1 MNGECAPVLSVRNL
15 RVVADDSGESIVD
28 GISLDLRPGE
38 LIGIVGE
45 SGSGKTTT
53 VLSMLGHAARGTSI
67 VTGSVDVAGESVLD
81 LKPNDLRRFRGG
93 TISYVAQNAGRA
105 LNPAYR
111 IGRSLADIVQTDGA
125 HRQTR
130 IDDALAAV
138 DLPGS
143 TEFLRRLPH
152 QLSGGQQQRVIIAM
166 ALSGEPKVVVMDEPT
181 TGLDVVT
188 QAAVIGEI
196 HRIRAIRDIAIVYV
210 SHDLAVVSQLAD
222 RVAVMYA
229 GRVVEEGRAS
239 TVLANPAHP
248 YTRGLVQST
257 PDHTR
262 PSRLDPMAGAAV
274 GVEDRPPGCAFA
286 PRCPQQST
294 ACLDAQPPTRANA
307 PERTV
312 ECFHAEQTPPP
323 SPREPLEPLEVRSA
337 TPLLEVRGLS
347 ASHRNRGQ
355 VVVAAS
361 DIDIE
366 LRKGECVA
374 LVGESGSGKTTISR
388 SIIGLKVPDGG
399 TIRFKDEDVPPAA
412 RRRTLQ
418 QRQGIQYV
426 FQDPYDSLN
435 PRRRVGDELVRTIH
449 VLGTHTRRDARAEA
463 RRLLALVRL
472 PESLERRYPHQL
484 SGGERQRVAIA
495 RALAS
500 DPEVLICDEIT
511 SALDVSVQA
520 AILELLAELRR
531 ELGLSMLLITHDLGV
546 VSVSADRVLVLRDG
560 EICESGDVRDVLS
573 APQNT
578 YTKKLIAA
586 APTLMDASV
595 VEAEQ
600 ELT

>member
-1 MNGECAPVLSVRNL
+1 MNGACASVLSVRNL
-15 RVVADDSGESIVD
+15 RVTADDSGQAIVD
-28 GISLDLRPGE
+28 DVTLDVKPGE
-38 LIGIVGE
+38 LVGIVGE

-53 VLSMLGHAARGTSI
+53 VLSMLGHSARGTSI
-67 VTGSVDVAGESVLD
+67 VGGSVDVAGESVLELEPD
-81 LKPNDLRRFRGG
+81 ELRQFRGG

-111 IGRSLADIVQTDGA
+111 IGKSFADVVRADHA
-125 HRQTR
+125 NLQTR
-130 IDDALAAV
+130 VDDALAAV
-138 DLPGS
+138 DLPA
-143 TEFLRRLPH
+143 TPDFLRRLPH

-188 QAAVIGEI
+188 QAAVIDEI
-196 HRIRAIRDIAIVYV
+196 HRIRTMRDIAIVYV

-229 GRVVEEGRAS
+229 GRIVEEGRAS
-239 TVLANPAHP
+239 TVLTNPAHP
-248 YTRGLVQST
+248 YTRGLIQST

-262 PSRLDPMAGAAV
+262 PSRLDPMAGTAV
-274 GVEDRPPGCAFA
+274 GVEDRPLGCAFA
-286 PRCPQQST
+286 PRCPQQS
-294 ACLDAQPPTRANA
+294 AQCLDDRPATLTIA
-307 PERTV
+307 PEHSAA
-312 ECFHAEQTPPP
+312 CFHAEQTPPP
-323 SPREPLEPLEVRSA
+323 SPREPLQPFEVGGA
-337 TPLLEVRGLS
+337 TPLLEVRNLS
-347 ASHRNRGQ
+347 AAHRNRGH

-399 TIRFKDEDVPPAA
+399 TILFKGEEVPPAA

-435 PRRRVGDELVRTIH
+435 PRRRIGDELVRTIH
-449 VLGTHTRRDARAEA
+449 VLGTRTRRDARAEA

-500 DPEVLICDEIT
+500 HPDVLICDEIT

-546 VSVSADRVLVLRDG
+546 VSVSADRLLVLRDG
-560 EICESGDVRDVLS
+560 EICERGSVRDVLS

-586 APTLMDASV
+586 APTLETPFV
-595 VEAEQ
+595 AETEQ
-600 ELT
+600 DQT